1 MEKKERLMSLDALRG
16 FDMLWIM
23 GFSGAVVALCS
34 LVGAKDCWLATQM
47 SHVSWEGFRH
57 HDTIFPLFLFL
68 AGVSWPFSY
77 ASQVAKGSSTGRI
90 VLRCLKRMALLILLG
105 LIAGRALEFNFARY
119 RYDSVLAHIGVC
131 WCAAALLYTFV
142 RSWKLRLAIVVGLL
156 AGYWALVF
164 FIPAPDAAAV
174 LSSTDP
180 AVAKKVAQYAAVGTD
195 NFSPVGSL
203 ACWIDRAYEIGVCNE
218 RIFNAD
224 GVLGKLTG
232 TALAMLGVLAGELLR
247 KEMSGGRKTAIL
259 AGAGLAAVAL
269 TFAWS
274 PVCPV
279 IKKIWTP
286 TFVLAAAG
294 YSFLMLALFYWIVD
308 VRGFR
313 KWTFFFRVIGMN
325 SITIYMLMRLVNFN
339 CTSKFLFAGVASR
352 GNADWSNFVIL
363 TGQVAVEWLV
373 LWFLYEK
380 KTFLKV

>member
-34 LVGAKDCWLATQM
+34 LVGAKGCWLATQM
-47 SHVSWEGFRH
+47 THVSWFGFRH

-77 ASQVAKGSSTGRI
+77 ASQVAKGTPTGRI
-90 VLRCLKRMALLILLG
+90 VLRGVKRMALLVLFG
-105 LIAGRALEFNFARY
+105 LIAGRALEFNFAHY

-131 WCAAALLYTFV
+131 WFAAAMLYVFV
-142 RSWKLRLAIVVGLL
+142 RNWKVRLAVVAGLL
-156 AGYWALVF
+156 VGYWALVF

-174 LSSTDP
+174 LASTDP
-180 AVAKKVAQYAAVGTD
+180 AVAKKVAQYAALGTG
-195 NFSPVGSL
+195 NWSPVGSL
-203 ACWIDRAYEIGVCNE
+203 ACWVDRTFEIGVCNE
-218 RIFNAD
+218 KLFNAD
-224 GVLGKLTG
+224 GVLGKVTG
-232 TALAMLGVLAGELLR
+232 AALASLGVLAGELLR
-247 KEMSGGRKTAIL
+247 SGLSGRRKAAVL

-286 TFVLAAAG
+286 TFVLASAG

-308 VRGFR
+308 VRGCR

-325 SITIYMLMRLVNFN
+325 SITIYMLMRIVNFAAM
-339 CTSKFLFAGVASR
+339 SKFFLGGVASW
-352 GNADWSNFVIL
+352 GNADWSAFVLPI
-363 TGQVAVEWLV
+363 GQVVLEWLV